1 MPHCFWCVVFTLLG
15 QGVLYAEVLFI
26 IVGDVGCGLQGEGGL
41 LQFVLGDGHLNGD
54 VVRLGQ
60 LLPRLEVADDERH
73 QVCRHLLRHLELVS
87 HL

>member
-1 MPHCFWCVVFTLLG
+1 MWYIITLLG
-15 QGVLYAEVLFI
+15 QGVLYTKVLFI

-60 LLPRLEVADDERH
+60 LLPRLEVADDEGH
-73 QVCRHLLRHLELVS
+73 QVCRHLLRNLELVS